1 MARKPRFACLY
12 MFLKHIFVLVFG
24 TIPEHYS
31 SALSIGAWRDE
42 CTMFGLCEPIVVL
55 GLVACG
61 FDLACLHVC
70 ACACEEQNWLSVL
83 GLDWV

>member
-1 MARKPRFACLY
+1 

-31 SALSIGAWRDE
+31 SALFIGAGRDA
-42 CTMFGLCEPIVVL
+42 CAMFGLLEPGLVL

-61 FDLACLHVC
+61 IDLCMLHVC
-70 ACACEEQNWLSVL
+70 IACV
-83 GLDWV
+83 